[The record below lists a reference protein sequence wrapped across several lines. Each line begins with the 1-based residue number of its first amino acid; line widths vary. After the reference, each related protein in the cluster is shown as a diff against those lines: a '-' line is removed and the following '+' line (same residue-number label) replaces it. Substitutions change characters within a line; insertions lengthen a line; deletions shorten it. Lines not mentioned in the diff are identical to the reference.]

1 MTLAVARV
9 PVPAVRLVPAVTFSM
24 GAPDEGDKFASALE
38 KPRHAV
44 RLGAFAMGVTPVTFE
59 EWDAYSA
66 ETGTR
71 RPRDFGWGRGR
82 NPVIDVAWDDAVAY
96 VRWLVAHTGKPF
108 RLPTE
113 AEWEHCCRGNPSGNA
128 TTAFGT
134 GDSLTVEQANFL
146 YTDVRE
152 RPGVGRPV
160 PVASYPP
167 NALGLFDMHGNVC
180 QLVADVW
187 HDSYAGAPCDGSA
200 RADHADCP
208 WRVVRGGGWDAMP
221 RILRCAYRD
230 WVHRSSRFDNV
241 GFRVA
246 WDVAG

>member
-1 MTLAVARV
+1 MADGGV
-9 PVPAVRLVPAVTFSM
+9 PVPAVRIVPAALFWM
-24 GAPDEGDKFASALE
+24 GAADEGDRFASTLE
-38 KPRHAV
+38 MPRHAV
-44 RLGAFAMGVTPVTFE
+44 RIRAFEMGVTPVTFE
-59 EWDAYSA
+59 EWDAYAA
-66 ETGTR
+66 ETGAH
-71 RPRDFGWGRGR
+71 RPSDFGWGRGR
-82 NPVIDVAWDDAVAY
+82 NPVVDVGWDDAVGYAG
-96 VRWLVAHTGKPF
+96 WVAGRTGKGF

-113 AEWEHCCRGNPSGNA
+113 AEWEHCCRGNR

-134 GDSLTVEQANFL
+134 GDHLSVEQANYL
-146 YTDVRE
+146 YTDVRS
-152 RPGVGRPV
+152 RPGIGRPV
-160 PVASYPP
+160 QVGSYAP

-200 RADHADCP
+200 WADPADSP

-221 RILRCAYRD
+221 RILRYAYRD

-246 WDVAG
+246 CDLSG